1 MGHTAKLFQNGKSQ
15 AVRLPLAYRFEG
27 SEVCIRRDDRTGDVI
42 LSRKPE
48 SLAQFF
54 AFASSLGADIAEE
67 FLGPEE
73 RRTPPQDRD
82 PFADWPFADGQ
93 EG

>member
-1 MGHTAKLFQNGKSQ
+1 MGQTAKLFQNGKSQ

-27 SEVCIRRDDRTGDVI
+27 SEVCIRRDEQTGDVI

-54 AFASSLGADIAEE
+54 DFAQALKADIPDD
-67 FLGPEE
+67 FLSPEE
-73 RRTPPQDRD
+73 RRTSPQDSD
-82 PFADWPFADGQ
+82 PF
-93 EG
+93 EGFKEA

>member
-1 MGHTAKLFQNGKSQ
+1 MSQTAKLFKNGKSQ

-27 SEVCIRRDDRTGDVI
+27 SEVCIRRDEQSGDVI

-54 AFASSLGADIAEE
+54 AFARTLQANIPDD
-67 FLGPEE
+67 FLSPDE
-73 RRTPPQDRD
+73 RRTPAQDRD
-82 PFADWPFADGQ
+82 PF
-93 EG
+93 EGWEEA

>member
-1 MGHTAKLFQNGKSQ
+1 MGQTAKLFQNGKSQ

-27 SEVCIRRDDRTGDVI
+27 SEVCIRRDEQTGDVI

-48 SLAQFF
+48 SLKQFF
-54 AFASSLGADIAEE
+54 AFARSLNADIPDD

-73 RRTPPQDRD
+73 RRTSPQDRD
-82 PFADWPFADGQ
+82 PF
-93 EG
+93 EGWEEA